1 MMSIKL
7 CGSRCKE
14 NRKYL
19 ADLSLQD
26 DEIQGI
32 IGAKSERKEAVGM
45 DIRSEVKIMKEDS
58 PQMAALSLEVRNQ
71 ALLAA
76 ADALLKEKEQIFAAN
91 QEDMEAAEQ
100 AGIPNAVMKRLKFD
114 EHKLE
119 DVLNGIQ
126 ELVKLPDPL
135 SKIQL
140 ARQLDEGLELYRVSC
155 PIGVIGII
163 FEARPDALVQIS
175 SLCIK
180 SGNCAVL
187 KGGKETARTNK
198 VLFRLIYDAVTAAG
212 LPKGCMLQAEQ
223 HQEIDELLSCHDC
236 VDLLI
241 PRGSNQFVQY
251 IMNHT
256 KIPVMG
262 HADGVCHIYVDEDFD
277 MEKAVPIVVDA
288 KTQYTAACNTMETL
302 LVNRKSAEAFL
313 PAAAKALTEAGVKLR
328 GTEEVSRL
336 ISCEIMGE
344 DEFNTEYLDLILS
357 IKLVENLEEAVKHIN
372 TFGSHHTD
380 CIITEN
386 QEHAQTFMQLVDS
399 AGVYQNCS
407 TRFADG
413 FRYGFGAEVGISTGK
428 IHARGPVGLE
438 GLVTY
443 KYKLFGKGHIV
454 GDYASGKRSFSFKDL
469 D

>member
-32 IGAKSERKEAVGM
+32 IGAKFERKEAVGM

-91 QEDMEAAEQ
+91 QEDMDAAEQ

-277 MEKAVPIVVDA
+277 MERAVPIVVDA
-288 KTQYTAACNTMETL
+288 KTQYTAACNATETL

>member
-1 MMSIKL
+1 M

-32 IGAKSERKEAVGM
+32 IGAKFERKEAVGM

-91 QEDMEAAEQ
+91 QEDMDAAEQ

-454 GDYASGKRSFSFKDL
+454 RDYASGKRSFSFKDL

>member
-1 MMSIKL
+1 M

-32 IGAKSERKEAVGM
+32 IGAKFERKEAVGM

-76 ADALLKEKEQIFAAN
+76 AEALLKEKEQIFAAN
-91 QEDMEAAEQ
+91 QEDMDAAEQ

>member
-1 MMSIKL
+1 M

-32 IGAKSERKEAVGM
+32 IGAKFERKEAVGM

-91 QEDMEAAEQ
+91 QEDMDAAEQ

-288 KTQYTAACNTMETL
+288 KTQYTAACNATETL